1 MSSGDII
8 CVLLSGPT
16 PYVLRPNLSG
26 TAYIFIGECYVHGLM
41 NAEALDMRD
50 QGIIGQENFIIE

>member
-1 MSSGDII
+1 MCSEDIV

-16 PYVLRPNLSG
+16 PYVLRPTLSG
-26 TAYIFIGECYVHGLM
+26 TTYIFIGECNVHGLM

-50 QGIIGQENFIIE
+50 QGIIEEESFIIE